1 MSKET
6 IESAKSEIYALNQHI
21 KILNKLVESHKHK
34 KDKIIKKLNRFIK
47 KREKQLNL
55 TAHNIINQNNA

>member
-6 IESAKSEIYALNQHI
+6 IESCKEQLHQLNRHI
-21 KILNKLVESHKHK
+21 KILQKLVDGHTEK
-34 KDKIIKKLNRFIK
+34 KDKIFRKLNRYIK

-55 TAHNIINQNNA
+55 TAHNITK